1 MTAEATDFY
10 TGDDYA
16 EKHPTWHDEYC
27 AGKAGEIVKL
37 LRRNNLHPRRIV
49 DVGCGAG
56 GVILSYPLIFSRAKM
71 QLEVGASLRRFSHD
85 ES

>member
-10 TGDDYA
+10 TGDAYA

-56 GVILSYPLIFSRAKM
+56 GVLQSNSGRTPSA
-71 QLEVGASLRRFSHD
+71 RFRWVFCGP
-85 ES
+85 